1 MGLQLSPKGKWGHLK
16 NYKLPNLLIGDPLR
30 LGQVLLNLA
39 NNAIKFTT
47 EGHVYIKIDEK
58 MKTKD
63 VVTIEFSIHDTGIGM
78 TENQVSQLFQSFS
91 QADSSTTRKYGGT
104 GLGLSISK
112 NLVNRMGGTISVE
125 SEYEK
130 GSIFSFSLTFDLGK
144 IGQLRKFI
152 IPNTLGLIKTL
163 IVDDNEV
170 AREVSTDIL
179 SDFKMESSTAKS
191 GIEAI
196 EMIDDSYDL
205 VLLDWRM
212 PELSGSETWIKI
224 KEKLKD
230 KTPKVIML
238 TAYGKEDVIGEARSV
253 GIEQILMKP
262 VNQSA
267 LFNTIMQLFGE
278 EVIMEEGEKHLHF
291 VEGFDLIRGAKILV
305 AEDNEINQQVVKE
318 TLENEGFI
326 VDIADNG
333 KIAVEMF
340 EKNKDYELILMDLQM
355 PVMSGYEASKAL
367 RDKGYKDIPIIAL
380 TADAMV
386 GVVKQVSKV
395 GMNGYVAKPINVKE
409 LFIEMV
415 KWIEPKERVVSI
427 KKKAETVS
435 QSINIQNFLQ
445 RFNAKEALE
454 RVANNEKIYL
464 SIIGKYVKGYQNFIS
479 RLEEMILNK
488 DDDQIKIEIHTL
500 KGVSGN
506 IGAHN
511 THKLSQSL
519 EKAYKKEK
527 NILELQ
533 IFIDLSDSI
542 KNDISDI
549 NNLLKNVI
557 SKEKE
562 DNILPKEVLLKN
574 LEKLLN
580 QIEEYETESEQTLEN
595 ISSSLKHYK
604 VKKIGDLMTHIN
616 TYNFEEAFEICSNM
630 IEFVKEED

>member
-1 MGLQLSPKGKWGHLK
+1 M
-16 NYKLPNLLIGDPLR
+16 
-30 LGQVLLNLA
+30 
-39 NNAIKFTT
+39 
-47 EGHVYIKIDEK
+47 
-58 MKTKD
+58 
-63 VVTIEFSIHDTGIGM
+63 
-78 TENQVSQLFQSFS
+78 
-91 QADSSTTRKYGGT
+91 
-104 GLGLSISK
+104 
-112 NLVNRMGGTISVE
+112 
-125 SEYEK
+125 
-130 GSIFSFSLTFDLGK
+130 
-144 IGQLRKFI
+144 
-152 IPNTLGLIKTL
+152 
-163 IVDDNEV
+163 
-170 AREVSTDIL
+170 
-179 SDFKMESSTAKS
+179 
-191 GIEAI
+191 
-196 EMIDDSYDL
+196 
-205 VLLDWRM
+205 
-212 PELSGSETWIKI
+212 
-224 KEKLKD
+224 
-230 KTPKVIML
+230 
-238 TAYGKEDVIGEARSV
+238 
-253 GIEQILMKP
+253 
-262 VNQSA
+262 
-267 LFNTIMQLFGE
+267 
-278 EVIMEEGEKHLHF
+278 
-291 VEGFDLIRGAKILV
+291 
-305 AEDNEINQQVVKE
+305 
-318 TLENEGFI
+318 
-326 VDIADNG
+326 DIADKG

-355 PVMSGYEASKAL
+355 PVMSGYESSKAL

-427 KKKAETVS
+427 KKKVETVS

-454 RVANNEKIYL
+454 RVANNERIYL